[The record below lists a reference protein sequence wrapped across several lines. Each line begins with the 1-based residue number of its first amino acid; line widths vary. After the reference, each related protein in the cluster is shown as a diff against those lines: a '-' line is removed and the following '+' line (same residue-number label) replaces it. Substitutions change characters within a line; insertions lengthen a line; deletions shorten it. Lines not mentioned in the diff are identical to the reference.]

1 MLEILV
7 GLAILLILKWFY
19 PDKGAVG
26 KNDSDII
33 PFIDHYGHRDGTEPF
48 AKLDDDFDS
57 SWDPDFIGDS
67 IDEEI
72 DDEFFR

>member
-1 MLEILV
+1 MLEMLV

-26 KNDSDII
+26 NDSDII
-33 PFIDHYGHRDGTEPF
+33 PLIDHYGQRDGTEPF
-48 AKLDDDFDS
+48 AMLDDDFDS
-57 SWDPDFIGDS
+57 SWDPDFIDDS

-72 DDEFFR
+72 DDDFFK